1 MMISKLKL
9 RMLNIVKNK
18 GGRISLA
25 PRAYLIWNKIKLSG
39 KGNHLVVLG
48 NGKFRR
54 CTISIKGENNLI
66 EIEDG
71 ANISFSQLEIVG
83 NNCLIRIG
91 KKTDIG
97 GAYLSAKGEE
107 TLLTIGEHCMFSR
120 NINVMTYDGHPIY
133 DADSNNII
141 NSPLNISI
149 GNRVWVAANASILK
163 GVTIADD
170 SIVAFGSIVTRK
182 VDEKTIV
189 AGSPAKTIKTNIKWE
204 H

>member
-1 MMISKLKL
+1 MISKLKL
-9 RMLNIVKNK
+9 RVLNIVKNK

-25 PRAYLIWNKIKLSG
+25 PQAYLIWNKIKLSG
-39 KGNHLVVLG
+39 KENRLIVRG

-54 CTISIKGENNLI
+54 CTISVKGEKNLI

-91 KKTDIG
+91 KGTDIG

-120 NINVMTYDGHPIY
+120 NINVMTYDGHSIF
-133 DADSNNII
+133 DKNTKHIL
-141 NSPLNISI
+141 NSPKKITI
-149 GNRVWVAANASILK
+149 GDRVWIAANATILK
-163 GVTIADD
+163 GVTIYDGA
-170 SIVAFGSIVTRK
+170 IVALGSIVTK
-182 VDEKTIV
+182 DVLPHTIV
-189 AGSPAKTIKTNIKWE
+189 AGCPARQIKENIEWK